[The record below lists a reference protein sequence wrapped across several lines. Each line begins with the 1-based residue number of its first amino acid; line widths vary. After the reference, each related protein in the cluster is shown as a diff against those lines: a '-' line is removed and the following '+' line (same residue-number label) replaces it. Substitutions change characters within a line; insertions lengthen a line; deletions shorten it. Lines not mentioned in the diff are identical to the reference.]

1 MLAGYLERYAARG
14 PQLMKRWLFNL
25 VAAVSLLLS
34 LTAAAGWAMS
44 YARPLDWHLLGIAH
58 SADLTRVDLDRRTVV
73 SMTPVNGSN
82 VPRYG
87 YWDALWTRSQSGR
100 LSLVAQAAD
109 YGGNLRAV
117 YASPPS
123 LTVDLPGPARPRVV
137 AFGRTP
143 DSRPWA
149 RRLGFAW
156 DADAQQAADD
166 RDRVGGPVSV
176 RARMIMLPYWSIVL
190 LGLPLPLLW
199 LRLNRRSHRRRES
212 PERRPEGGRAVP
224 GGRITTRSSGR

>member
-1 MLAGYLERYAARG
+1 
-14 PQLMKRWLFNL
+14 MKRWLFNL

-58 SADLTRVDLDRRTVV
+58 SADLTRVDLDRPTVV
-73 SMTPVNGSN
+73 SMTPADGSN
-82 VPRYG
+82 VPRHG
-87 YWDALWTRSQSGR
+87 YWDALWARSQSGR

-109 YGGNLRAV
+109 YGGSLSAV

-123 LTVDLPGPARPRVV
+123 LTVELLGPARTRVV
-137 AFGRTP
+137 ALGRMP

-166 RDRVGGPVSV
+166 RDGVGGPVSV
-176 RARMIMLPYWSIVL
+176 RARMIMLPYWPIVL

-199 LRLNRRSHRRRES
+199 LRVNLRSRRWRES
-212 PERRPEGGRAVP
+212 PERCHERDA
-224 GGRITTRSSGR
+224 ITEASRSLDYKREVNHD